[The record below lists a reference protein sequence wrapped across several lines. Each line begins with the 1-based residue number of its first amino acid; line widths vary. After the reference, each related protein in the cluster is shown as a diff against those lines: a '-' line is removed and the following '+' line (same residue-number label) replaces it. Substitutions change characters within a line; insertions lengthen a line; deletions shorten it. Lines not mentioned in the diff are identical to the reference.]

1 MPNIYSLLSESA
13 LPSILSNTSIA
24 SNIKQLKFDSM
35 NIFKMFSSNLKN
47 VKKRAGYIYDIF
59 IDSDSNDQQQNREIA
74 EAFKETVGNSL
85 DELDKYLDEQEQT
98 KEEMSFFESTFI
110 EQIINILESI
120 LQFQNK
126 LNASYPGASEKI
138 IDFCGNLLIAL
149 ISIQMPVVGLILK
162 GSGLL
167 DSVKSFLSTENLTK
181 TVDNWKAKVGIVEE
195 KLVKIERYPDLKEK
209 YCKAKQ
215 IAEISEITG
224 ASPVAV
230 ATLGLD
236 IDSLKKINKL
246 VEQEPKEKDSFKKLV
261 DLSEEIPYSK
271 SDIIEVVNVIRDGT
285 SKILRHMPDKRK
297 DLNNLIEPELYGIKE
312 NLLATLNPNKSII
325 EKLECCYKTTK
336 NIFTI
341 TSQIQEAVKL
351 TPDREKT
358 VTTFVNL
365 VKDKTKNIL
374 PTQFLQDL
382 TSLKTNLKPL
392 SALVQIGNAM
402 KVALGNSS
410 NKAQS
415 VVRER

>member
-1 MPNIYSLLSESA
+1 MPNIYYLLAESA

-24 SNIKQLKFDSM
+24 TTIKQLKFDSM
-35 NIFKMFSSNLKN
+35 KTLKAFSSNLKS
-47 VKKRAGYIYDIF
+47 VKKRAGCIYDIF

-74 EAFKETVGNSL
+74 EYFKETVGSSL
-85 DELDKYLDEQEQT
+85 DELDEYLNEQEQT

-126 LNASYPGASEKI
+126 LNSSYPGASEKI

-181 TVDNWKAKVGIVEE
+181 TIDNWKAKLGVVEE
-195 KLVKIERYPDLKEK
+195 KLVKIEKHPDLKEK

-215 IAEISEITG
+215 IAEIAEITG
-224 ASPVAV
+224 VSPVAV
-230 ATLGLD
+230 AELGLD
-236 IDSLKKINKL
+236 SDSLKKINKL
-246 VEQEPKEKDSFKKLV
+246 VGQDLQEKDSFKKLI
-261 DLSEEIPYSK
+261 DLSEGIPYTKK
-271 SDIIEVVNVIRDGT
+271 SIIEGVGVLRNGAT
-285 SKILRHMPDKRK
+285 KILGDMPDKGK
-297 DLNNLIEPELYGIKE
+297 HLNSLIEPELCGIKE
-312 NLLATLNPNKSII
+312 NLLSTLNPNKTVI
-325 EKLECCYKTTK
+325 EKLDCCYKATK

-341 TSQIQEAVKL
+341 TSQTQEAVKL
-351 TPDREKT
+351 TPNREKI
-358 VTTFVNL
+358 TTAFVDL
-365 VKDKTKNIL
+365 VKGKTKNII
-374 PTQFLQDL
+374 PGQFLQDL
-382 TSLKTNLKPL
+382 TSLNATLKPL
-392 SALVQIGNAM
+392 SKLVQIGNAM

-410 NKAQS
+410 NKVQG

>member
-13 LPSILSNTSIA
+13 LSNILSNPSIA
-24 SNIKQLKFDSM
+24 ATIKQLKLESM
-35 NIFKMFSSNLKN
+35 NTFKMFSSNLKN
-47 VKKRAGYIYDIF
+47 VKKRASYIYDIF

-85 DELDKYLDEQEQT
+85 DELDKYLDEQEHT
-98 KEEMSFFESTFI
+98 KEEMLFFESTFV

-181 TVDNWKAKVGIVEE
+181 IVDNWKAKLEIVEE
-195 KLVKIERYPDLKEK
+195 KLVKIEKHSDLKEK

-215 IAEISEITG
+215 ISEIAETTG
-224 ASPVAV
+224 ASPVAI

-236 IDSLKKINKL
+236 VDSLNKINKL
-246 VEQEPKEKDSFKKLV
+246 VRQDPQEKDSFKKLI
-261 DLSEEIPYSK
+261 DLSEKTPYSK
-271 SDIIEVVNVIRDGT
+271 SDIIEAVGAIRDDT
-285 SKILRHMPDKRK
+285 NKILGHIPNKEK
-297 DLNNLIEPELYGIKE
+297 YLKNLIEPELCGIKE
-312 NLLATLNPNKSII
+312 NLLATLNPNKSVID
-325 EKLECCYKTTK
+325 KLECCYKATK

-351 TPDREKT
+351 IPDREKI
-358 VTTFVNL
+358 VTSFVNL
-365 VKDKTKNIL
+365 VKDKTQNIL
-374 PTQFLQDL
+374 PAHFLQDI
-382 TSLKTNLKPL
+382 TSLKTTLKPL

-410 NKAQS
+410 SKAQS
-415 VVRER
+415 VVKER

>member
-13 LPSILSNTSIA
+13 LSAILSDASIA
-24 SNIKQLKFDSM
+24 STIKQLNFDSTKA
-35 NIFKMFSSNLKN
+35 FKIFSSNLKN

-59 IDSDSNDQQQNREIA
+59 IDSDSNDLQQNREIA
-74 EAFKETVGNSL
+74 NSFKETVGNSL

-98 KEEMSFFESTFI
+98 KEKMLFFESTFI

-149 ISIQMPVVGLILK
+149 ISTQMPIVGLILK

-181 TVDNWKAKVGIVEE
+181 TVDNWKAKLGVIEE
-195 KLVKIERYPDLKEK
+195 KLVKIEKHPDLKEK

-224 ASPVAV
+224 ASPVDV

-236 IDSLKKINKL
+236 VDSLNKINKL
-246 VEQEPKEKDSFKKLV
+246 VGQYPKEKEYFKKLI

-271 SDIIEVVNVIRDGT
+271 NGIIGVISAIHDDA
-285 SKILRHMPDKRK
+285 SKILGDMPNKEK
-297 DLNNLIEPELYGIKE
+297 DFNNLIEPELHSIKE
-312 NLLATLNPNKSII
+312 TLLATLSPNKSII
-325 EKLECCYKTTK
+325 EKLECCYKATK

-341 TSQIQEAVKL
+341 ASHIQEAVKL
-351 TPDREKT
+351 IPDREKI

-365 VKDKTKNIL
+365 VKDKTKNII
-374 PTQFLQDL
+374 PAHFLQDL
-382 TSLKTNLKPL
+382 TPLKTTLKPL
-392 SALVQIGNAM
+392 SKLVQIGNAM
-402 KVALGNSS
+402 KVALGKSN